1 MRMRAAFLAGA
12 GLGFLVGT
20 SAGRRQVERIV
31 ARVNGFLGETRPWS
45 GASRARPVGVNAV
58 SGATASL
65 SSKVVDA
72 ARAAVRA
79 AAAAPRVIVRPTSP
93 RPSDLEMSYRM
104 PSQRSAHDGGNGRA
118 SGPLS

>member
-12 GLGFLVGT
+12 GLGCLVGT

-31 ARVNGFLGETRPWS
+31 ARVNELLGETRPWS
-45 GASRARPVGVNAV
+45 GGGRARPVGVHAV
-58 SGATASL
+58 SAGTAAL

-72 ARAAVRA
+72 ARAAARA
-79 AAAAPRVIVRPTSP
+79 AGAAPRVIVRPTSS

-104 PSQRSAHDGGNGRA
+104 PSQRSRRDGRNGQTR
-118 SGPLS
+118 GPLS

>member
-12 GLGFLVGT
+12 GLGYLVGT
-20 SAGRRQVERIV
+20 LAGRGPVERIV

-58 SGATASL
+58 SAATASL
-65 SSKVVDA
+65 SVKVVDA

-79 AAAAPRVIVRPTSP
+79 AAAPRVIVRPTSS